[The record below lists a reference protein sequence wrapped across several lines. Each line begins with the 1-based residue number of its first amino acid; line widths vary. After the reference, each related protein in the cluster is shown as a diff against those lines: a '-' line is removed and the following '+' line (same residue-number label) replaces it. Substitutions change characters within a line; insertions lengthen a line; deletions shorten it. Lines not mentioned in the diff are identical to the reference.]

1 MSVHQIFREV
11 TARVVFADV
20 VLIHTLSKCF
30 QNMAK
35 IKVHF
40 LFNFGFKYLKQ
51 KK

>member
-11 TARVVFADV
+11 TARAMFADV
-20 VLIHTLSKCF
+20 VLIHTLPKCL

-40 LFNFGFKYLKQ
+40 LFNFGF
-51 KK
+51 

>member
-1 MSVHQIFREV
+1 MSIHQIFGEV
-11 TARVVFADV
+11 TARTVFADV
-20 VLIHTLSKCF
+20 VLIHALSKCF

-51 KK
+51 KE

>member
-1 MSVHQIFREV
+1 V
-11 TARVVFADV
+11 TECAVFADV
-20 VLIHTLSKCF
+20 VLIDTLSKFF

-40 LFNFGFKYLKQ
+40 LFNFGFKHLKP

>member
-1 MSVHQIFREV
+1 MSVYQIFPEV
-11 TARVVFADV
+11 AARAVSADV
-20 VLIHTLSKCF
+20 VLIDTLSKCF

-40 LFNFGFKYLKQ
+40 LFNFGFKYLKL